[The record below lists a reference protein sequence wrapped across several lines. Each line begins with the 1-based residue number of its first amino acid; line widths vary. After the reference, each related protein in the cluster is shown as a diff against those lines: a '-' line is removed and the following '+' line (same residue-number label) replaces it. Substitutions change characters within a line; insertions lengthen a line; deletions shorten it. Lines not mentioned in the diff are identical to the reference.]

1 MKRNE
6 LEYELRQQELVEE
19 EVKDIVQEL
28 HKKFSSEQ
36 LKAIEKKTETLQC
49 PNSIYPMPSA
59 DKLRA
64 SCLES
69 VALRKEKMYQEL
81 AKHSSEMEGMLS
93 MTELRHKS
101 ISNKKATSAQEYV
114 KNFSAAAD
122 SGGAMF

>member
-1 MKRNE
+1 
-6 LEYELRQQELVEE
+6 
-19 EVKDIVQEL
+19 
-28 HKKFSSEQ
+28 
-36 LKAIEKKTETLQC
+36 
-49 PNSIYPMPSA
+49 MPSA

-81 AKHSSEMEGMLS
+81 AKHSTEMEGMLS

-101 ISNKKATSAQEYV
+101 ISNQKATSAQEYV

-122 SGGAMF
+122 SGGQMLQNKAGFAFANVLKKNIIVQ